1 MSFPKEPPGG
11 ATEQTWREEN
21 MLKDSLKRD
30 FPEEQPGVVT
40 EQTWGED
47 NMLKDSLKRGFLK
60 EQPGG
65 ANEQVWTKGAFGPE
79 DMSSR
84 VPGGGSVQ
92 KFAASPQLRDPP
104 GEPEEP
110 DRLKRPRSP
119 VPSVISMRS
128 DKSRD
133 RPLDFKGQEVS
144 AEQVLCDV
152 CLSPAV
158 KSCLTCMD
166 SYCMSCIRPHYCDP
180 DLQRHQLQD
189 LQLHGHDATGQ
200 DPQGIHHKPS
210 INKEY
215 VPPPGQIRFPSV
227 TPDSV
232 TVSWS
237 PPEGAPRP
245 HSYRVSWRR
254 GLKQRSLT
262 VKRLKVQV
270 TGLLPGQ
277 KYHFTVATLREDG
290 CQSTCVERSVQ
301 TEIPAPENLCVDL
314 QTTPA
319 SVRWTKPAGVD
330 NVSYLLD
337 LLRDEECL
345 NTVHTDSVEFLL
357 TGLQLDTEYT
367 VSVST
372 ILDGHD
378 GQSQPVSKRFT
389 NGLRERSDGLRIVLL
404 GKTGVGKSSTGN
416 TILGREAFKA
426 KASAESVTSTC
437 QRHSAEVCGRQITVI
452 DTPGLFDTDLD
463 NKDIQKEIT
472 NCISLVLPGPHV
484 FLLLIQVGRF
494 TAEERQAVDIIQSTF
509 GENSIK
515 YTIVLFTR
523 GDDLKNTPM
532 EEFLGKPGSSLMILT
547 EQCGNRYHVLNN
559 NETKDRAQVSALLDK
574 IDYMVAVNG
583 GGYYTSRMFQQ
594 VEKALQEEREMKMK
608 EREEEL
614 IREKEDM
621 RKEKEDLQAKYK
633 DKMERMKQTMEQERK
648 NADEEKRRRE
658 EEFRER
664 EQRFKTEMKE
674 KEEQKEKMQIERAR
688 EREEWEK
695 QNQQERK
702 KRDEEEKR
710 RKEEE
715 HSWSERY
722 EKLNKDKE
730 RIQLERGK
738 LEREKKDLQVNY
750 RAEIERIE
758 QERQTQEREAI
769 QREDGF
775 KKREQQLKIDIKQK
789 EEQERKKSEER
800 KREQEEWKK
809 NIEEERKKLEA
820 QHKGEMEKLKKT
832 LEEERQR
839 EERERRREEE
849 CIAKQEIR
857 KEIYF
862 VDAST
867 IIVDYSNCIGRGSYG
882 AVYTGSYQGTTVAV
896 KIMPI
901 RHSSVITNEF
911 LIPLRLSHPHIVRMM
926 AVARSETQIL
936 IANQYIHGANL
947 QQVLWRDPPSKLQ
960 YEDKLFVALEIAMA
974 VEYIHGKQIIHQDLK
989 PANIMITADSRK
1001 AYLTDWGMANW
1012 QETMSMSTG
1021 SDLGAQCGP
1030 IGGTPPYMAPECL
1043 VNCENCSTSSDMWS
1057 LGITL
1062 LEMFTN
1068 SKPWTYSR
1076 VQELRRF
1083 LYDQQ
1088 APHALA
1094 KLQPQMAGVITPL
1107 LDYKPVSRMRAKD
1120 LVTLL
1125 KSKVDLTKRYGCS
1138 W

>member
-1 MSFPKEPPGG
+1 MNYSEEEGVETDAFKMSFPEEP
-11 ATEQTWREEN
+11 
-21 MLKDSLKRD
+21 
-30 FPEEQPGVVT
+30 PGVVT

-79 DMSSR
+79 DMSSP

-110 DRLKRPRSP
+110 DRSERSRSP
-119 VPSVISMRS
+119 VPSVMSMKTDWS
-128 DKSRD
+128 MD
-133 RPLDFKGQEVS
+133 RPLNLKGQETTRDVS
-144 AEQVLCDV
+144 VVQLCDV
-152 CLSPAV
+152 CPSPAV

-200 DPQGIHHKPS
+200 VGTDRDQDPQRTHHKSS
-210 INKEY
+210 INKEH

-237 PPEGAPRP
+237 PPEGALVP
-245 HSYRVSWRR
+245 HSYRVTWRR
-254 GLKQRSLT
+254 GPKQRSAT
-262 VKRLKVQV
+262 VKRLKMEV

-277 KYHFTVATLREDG
+277 KYHFTVATLSEDG
-290 CQSTCVERSVQ
+290 CQSTCVEGSVQ

-337 LLRDEECL
+337 LLRDGECL

-372 ILDGHD
+372 LLDGHH

-416 TILGREAFKA
+416 TILGGEAFEA

-463 NKDIQKEIT
+463 NEDIQKEIT

-484 FLLLIQVGRF
+484 FLLLLQVGRF

-523 GDDLKNTPM
+523 GDDLKNTPI

-559 NETKDRAQVSALLDK
+559 NETKDRTQVSALLDK

-614 IREKEDM
+614 IREKEAM
-621 RKEKEDLQAKYK
+621 RMEKEDLQAKYK
-633 DKMERMKQTMEQERK
+633 DKMERMEQTVEQERK
-648 NADEEKRRRE
+648 NADEEKIRRE

-674 KEEQKEKMQIERAR
+674 KEQQKEKMQIERAR
-688 EREEWEK
+688 EQDEWER

-722 EKLNKDKE
+722 EKLKEDME
-730 RIQLERGK
+730 RIQQERGK
-738 LEREKKDLQVNY
+738 LEGEKKDLQVNY

-775 KKREQQLKIDIKQK
+775 KEREQQLKIEIKQK
-789 EEQERKKSEER
+789 EEQERKMSEER
-800 KREQEEWKK
+800 KREQEEWKRK
-809 NIEEERKKLEA
+809 IEEERKKLEDK
-820 QHKGEMEKLKKT
+820 HKGEMEKLKKT
-832 LEEERQR
+832 LE
-839 EERERRREEE
+839 
-849 CIAKQEIR
+849 AKQ
-857 KEIYF
+857 
-862 VDAST
+862 
-867 IIVDYSNCIGRGSYG
+867 G
-882 AVYTGSYQGTTVAV
+882 A
-896 KIMPI
+896 
-901 RHSSVITNEF
+901 
-911 LIPLRLSHPHIVRMM
+911 
-926 AVARSETQIL
+926 
-936 IANQYIHGANL
+936 
-947 QQVLWRDPPSKLQ
+947 LWCK
-960 YEDKLFVALEIAMA
+960 
-974 VEYIHGKQIIHQDLK
+974 
-989 PANIMITADSRK
+989 
-1001 AYLTDWGMANW
+1001 
-1012 QETMSMSTG
+1012 
-1021 SDLGAQCGP
+1021 
-1030 IGGTPPYMAPECL
+1030 
-1043 VNCENCSTSSDMWS
+1043 
-1057 LGITL
+1057 
-1062 LEMFTN
+1062 
-1068 SKPWTYSR
+1068 
-1076 VQELRRF
+1076 
-1083 LYDQQ
+1083 
-1088 APHALA
+1088 
-1094 KLQPQMAGVITPL
+1094 
-1107 LDYKPVSRMRAKD
+1107 VSIQ
-1120 LVTLL
+1120 
-1125 KSKVDLTKRYGCS
+1125 KSKKEK
-1138 W
+1138 